1 MEEDAEE
8 FEQTMK
14 LFQESF
20 AIFNKTKLDK
30 DELREVFIT
39 MDVPCEDDDFQQQLD
54 NIDQD

>member
-39 MDVPCEDDDFQQQLD
+39 MDVPCEDDDFQQ
-54 NIDQD
+54 